1 MKTKSNIIWHTL
13 YYYIFFS
20 LFFLV
25 VSILFRN
32 FVWEVFT
39 RYRRISEFVALT
51 LVLCLWT
58 RETFIVY
65 ACLAILFS
73 CRWIERKKI
82 ISQNCWRTIS
92 NITQWLVLPFPAFPG
107 RLYQRKKRWTC
118 ENNNLLFTSGK
129 FLSMRKSVKLLALMG
144 IWIKCSLNLNLMVKK
159 SIDLVGYSNIQSYDW
174 HSRCHR
180 LQNNLSRKSW
190 VPSWVHSKVIQITMF
205 HKQWL

>member
-39 RYRRISEFVALT
+39 RCRRISEFGALT

-107 RLYQRKKRWTC
+107 RLYQKKNGEHVKITICSLLASFFPC
-118 ENNNLLFTSGK
+118 E
-129 FLSMRKSVKLLALMG
+129 KSVKLLVWMG